1 MESGLL
7 KRSGREDSRS
17 IPGLSVQSLVV
28 VVVVVVVVMM
38 MMMMMMRVKEVHLS
52 SHGGPAQ
59 SEDRDHGHA

>member
-38 MMMMMMRVKEVHLS
+38 MMMMMRVKEVHLS